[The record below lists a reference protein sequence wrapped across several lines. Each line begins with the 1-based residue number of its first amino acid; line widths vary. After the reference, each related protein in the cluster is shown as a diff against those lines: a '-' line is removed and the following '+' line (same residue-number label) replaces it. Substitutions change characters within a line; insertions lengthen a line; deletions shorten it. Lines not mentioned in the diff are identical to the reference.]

1 MESAQRS
8 VVGRVGGEGGM
19 NRQRT
24 ENFKDSKTIL
34 CNTVMVGAYHSFHPK
49 EQAIPE

>member
-1 MESAQRS
+1 MESGQRS

-24 ENFKDSKTIL
+24 ENFKGSETIL
-34 CNTVMVGAYHSFHPK
+34 YNTVMVGAYHSFYPT
-49 EQAIPE
+49 EQATPE